1 IWCLTIGAH
10 FKNDGHYFC
19 GAGGNRPD
27 GSDEAYIFFP
37 PYCKSTA
44 TMIVTGLL
52 SYIRPVHEVITSGL
66 DETFARS
73 DLIAYSALLAFLI
86 LQVFG
91 TPV

>member
-1 IWCLTIGAH
+1 
-10 FKNDGHYFC
+10 
-19 GAGGNRPD
+19 
-27 GSDEAYIFFP
+27 
-37 PYCKSTA
+37 
-44 TMIVTGLL
+44 MIVTGLL

>member
-1 IWCLTIGAH
+1 MMDIIFVEPEETDQTIQMRRIW
-10 FKNDGHYFC
+10 
-19 GAGGNRPD
+19 
-27 GSDEAYIFFP
+27 SS

-44 TMIVTGLL
+44 TMIETGLL

-73 DLIAYSALLAFLI
+73 DLIAYSALLDFLI